1 MVLTLEQVLES
12 PRRLIKT
19 TDGGTPALVFL
30 NQKVWGGASNKF
42 PGDADAAGPGTALRQ
57 PVAYCI

>member
-42 PGDADAAGPGTALRQ
+42 PGDADAAGLDTTLRD
-57 PVAYCI
+57 PLS